1 MGKEL
6 YVRLM
11 PVNPR
16 LQRTVANFTYKSQK
30 YRGGERPTWYCVDES
45 LAKQLSEMRQNDA
58 DPYSPALFQVVE
70 KEEKEAIERNEH
82 EQYLAQ
88 IGALRGTISIPRD
101 VEKPRTQDIRTE
113 KEEQEEKA
121 GDFGGRSAA
130 MAPPRTPTL
139 RETNKAVIAPAA
151 PAAPVAV
158 EDKPIAPA
166 APPTP
171 TAPPQPPTLSAP
183 PSGAITSA
191 EIPKGTVTRR
201 KKGE

>member
-30 YRGGERPTWYCVDES
+30 YLGGERPTWYCVDES
-45 LAKQLSEMRQNDA
+45 LARQLGEMRQNEA
-58 DPYSPALFQVVE
+58 DRYSPALFQVVE
-70 KEEKEAIERNEH
+70 KEEKESIERNEH

-113 KEEQEEKA
+113 KEEEEKPA
-121 GDFGGRSAA
+121 DFGGRSAA
-130 MAPPRTPTL
+130 VAPPRAPTL
-139 RETNKAVIAPAA
+139 KETATAVVAPASK
-151 PAAPVAV
+151 PV
-158 EDKPIAPA
+158 A
-166 APPTP
+166 APPAP
-171 TAPPQPPTLSAP
+171 AAPPQPPTLSAP
-183 PSGAITSA
+183 PSGAITTA
-191 EIPKGTVTRR
+191 EVPKGTISRR